1 MNKME
6 VEGELDIHRDA
17 ENTAKR
23 DLKMVALKIRTI
35 RLQAREC
42 QQPVD
47 LEEVRMGFSRKTCE

>member
-42 QQPVD
+42 QGLLAIP
-47 LEEVRMGFSRKTCE
+47 RKEKETRKCLP